1 MGEVDDLIVKEISEM
16 EFENNEEEQKE
27 EGDQNQDWFL
37 NETILEKVNELSPDL
52 TEVTEKF
59 IKDLKSKGDP
69 TVFSL

>member
-16 EFENNEEEQKE
+16 EFEKNEEEQKE

-37 NETILEKVNELSPDL
+37 NETILEKVKELSPDL